1 VRKLIVAT
9 AAVIAAA
16 ALAPAAHAEN
26 VGTTTGGPLIAAPA
40 PLTMKA
46 MKLAEGQTRAQKI
59 SVPACQWDECEI
71 RIHPMA
77 GTASIYDY
85 NPFAYYTRTLDRGE
99 SWRVVVKMTAFTDT
113 KREPTERFQLVA
125 EQYDSNTTGT
135 HADTENAVNIMI
147 LDRTPLPALTT
158 TQIDQ
163 TATAHAVTPAPAGT
177 PGGAMQPVD
186 HASDTSQTTTTPNS
200 TSASPQLMTS
210 PYNAS
215 TSCRACAYTVKP

>member
-26 VGTTTGGPLIAAPA
+26 VGTTTGGPLVAAPA
-40 PLTMKA
+40 PLAMKG
-46 MKLAEGQTRAQKI
+46 MKLAEGQTRGQRI

-85 NPFAYYTRTLDRGE
+85 NPFAYYTRTLERGE
-99 SWRVVVKMTAFTDT
+99 SWRPVVRMTAFTDS
-113 KREPTERFQLVA
+113 KLEPTERFQLVA

-147 LDRTPLPALTT
+147 IDRTPLPAVTT

-163 TATAHAVTPAPAGT
+163 AATAHAVTPGPA
-177 PGGAMQPVD
+177 GAMQPVD
-186 HASDTSQTTTTPNS
+186 HASDSSQVATTPNS
-200 TSASPQLMTS
+200 TSASPQLMTT

-215 TSCRACAYTVKP
+215 TTCRACAYTVKP